1 MILDVV
7 LGSALV
13 VAFGELIKTTGLV
26 SKRFLPVVLLIITIV
41 GFYFLGAGEV
51 GDKILN
57 GVMAALMGMGFYSG
71 TKTTVM

>member
-13 VAFGELIKTTGLV
+13 VALGELIKTTGLI
-26 SKRFLPVVLLIITIV
+26 SKRLIPVVLLVLSVV
-41 GFYFLGAGEV
+41 GFYFLGQGET
-51 GDKILN
+51 GDKILS
-57 GVMAALMGMGFYSG
+57 GIMAALMGMGFYSG